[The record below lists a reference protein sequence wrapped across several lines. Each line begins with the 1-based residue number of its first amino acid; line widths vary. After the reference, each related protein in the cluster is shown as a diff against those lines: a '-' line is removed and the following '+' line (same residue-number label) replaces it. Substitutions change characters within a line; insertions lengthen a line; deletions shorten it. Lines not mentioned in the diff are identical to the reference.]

1 MMGRRIVRADAR
13 RRPRRAHRFT
23 RLLSLLLVS
32 VIGLGVAQSAGE
44 TAMEDEAEGDE
55 RIVFRHFV

>member
-1 MMGRRIVRADAR
+1 MMGRRIIGANAGE
-13 RRPRRAHRFT
+13 RPRRAHRFT

-32 VIGLGVAQSAGE
+32 VIGLGVAQAAGE
-44 TAMEDEAEGDE
+44 TTMEDEADGDE